1 MYIAHW
7 PPEVTLQT
15 VFEQL
20 NYQTSLIYFL
30 DTLFLLS
37 IALVFGSGLVFL
49 FIKKLGAGGV
59 TLRISEFLFL
69 ATGIGLAVIIAELF
83 IVALFGQLT
92 TTVITTLFILT
103 AIASLA
109 VSHLSLKS
117 HSGIHFSTPAGW
129 FPVSLS
135 LIFFV
140 SVFVLQFSS
149 ASSETISDGTS
160 YHVPYADF
168 FLKNHGLAIN
178 YHLIYP
184 FHSLNINILY
194 SFALMINYELG
205 YVQSVHALFATLTF
219 FGIYIAAIHTG
230 QKQWVALLMPTLF
243 LQIFTIQFNRYTS
256 NVDLGSMY
264 FVFMAFFALMLWQK
278 FPKALWLLLCSAIA
292 LGIAMGSKYLMCI
305 FSVPIALLIIIQ
317 TRKQCLRPLLLYAAC
332 AFLWGCWWYIRNA
345 WLTGNP
351 VHPFAT
357 DIFGYYLWDERDM
370 RLQMENLHNEFIP
383 RNIFGFLA
391 APYFAYINPTLKEQ
405 NIAHILAAFYLA
417 LPLVAF
423 AERRCQWLLIPCLL
437 YLLFWSQS
445 SSDPRYMM
453 PLMPLMFIYIGS
465 AVSGVFTATAP
476 AWLYQR
482 AWSRVTAIS
491 IGCLLSIA
499 ALSYSLLDT
508 QQRLVKILYDGPSS
522 VLSHET
528 LMKTNEEYELV
539 QHANR
544 LFTENDT
551 VYEFFFRNIR
561 WFFKGNMVG
570 TQFGEH
576 GYLRILDQAE
586 YLTKAGYS
594 PEKLE
599 HVLREKYHA
608 VGFIIPLFAHDKAE
622 FDAYFSLEFRNGV
635 GSIYRFKQDMA
646 PKAAIGNP

>member
-184 FHSLNINILY
+184 FHSLNINIL
-194 SFALMINYELG
+194 
-205 YVQSVHALFATLTF
+205 
-219 FGIYIAAIHTG
+219 
-230 QKQWVALLMPTLF
+230 
-243 LQIFTIQFNRYTS
+243 
-256 NVDLGSMY
+256 
-264 FVFMAFFALMLWQK
+264 
-278 FPKALWLLLCSAIA
+278 
-292 LGIAMGSKYLMCI
+292 
-305 FSVPIALLIIIQ
+305 
-317 TRKQCLRPLLLYAAC
+317 
-332 AFLWGCWWYIRNA
+332 
-345 WLTGNP
+345 
-351 VHPFAT
+351 
-357 DIFGYYLWDERDM
+357 
-370 RLQMENLHNEFIP
+370 
-383 RNIFGFLA
+383 
-391 APYFAYINPTLKEQ
+391 
-405 NIAHILAAFYLA
+405 
-417 LPLVAF
+417 
-423 AERRCQWLLIPCLL
+423 
-437 YLLFWSQS
+437 
-445 SSDPRYMM
+445 
-453 PLMPLMFIYIGS
+453 
-465 AVSGVFTATAP
+465 
-476 AWLYQR
+476 
-482 AWSRVTAIS
+482 
-491 IGCLLSIA
+491 
-499 ALSYSLLDT
+499 
-508 QQRLVKILYDGPSS
+508 
-522 VLSHET
+522 
-528 LMKTNEEYELV
+528 
-539 QHANR
+539 
-544 LFTENDT
+544 
-551 VYEFFFRNIR
+551 
-561 WFFKGNMVG
+561 
-570 TQFGEH
+570 
-576 GYLRILDQAE
+576 
-586 YLTKAGYS
+586 
-594 PEKLE
+594 
-599 HVLREKYHA
+599 
-608 VGFIIPLFAHDKAE
+608 
-622 FDAYFSLEFRNGV
+622 
-635 GSIYRFKQDMA
+635 
-646 PKAAIGNP
+646 